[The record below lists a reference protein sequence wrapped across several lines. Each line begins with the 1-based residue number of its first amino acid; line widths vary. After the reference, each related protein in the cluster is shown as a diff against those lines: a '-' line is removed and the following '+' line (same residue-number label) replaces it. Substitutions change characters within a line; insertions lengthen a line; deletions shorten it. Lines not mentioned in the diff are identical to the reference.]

1 MKKINMIMLSALTVF
16 AVTACH
22 KEPSPQDSDNE
33 YLVYTAPAKDV
44 DFTQFTTFDIADSV
58 LVIGQSDK
66 PYYSKSNNALALVQQ
81 YRINMEK
88 RGFIYT
94 PSDPSA
100 ELGIQLTYVEKT
112 ERFVRY
118 YSDPYWWL
126 DYPGYWPSN
135 YWGDWTGWYYPYP
148 VSYTYTTN
156 ALITDIVDLT
166 PVTAEDDSKPLTIV
180 WSAYIG
186 GPASAS
192 ISNDIKRM
200 QMSIDQAF
208 AQSEYLKGA
217 AE

>member
-1 MKKINMIMLSALTVF
+1 MKKIVFISAL
-16 AVTACH
+16 ALLAIACH
-22 KEPSPQDSDNE
+22 KEPYSQDSDGE

-44 DFTQFTTFDIADSV
+44 KFADFKTFDVADSV
-58 LVIGQSDK
+58 LVIGQTQK

-94 PSDPSA
+94 PSNPEA
-100 ELGIQLTYVEKT
+100 QLGVQLTYVEKT

-135 YWGDWTGWYYPYP
+135 YWGNWTGWYYPYP

-166 PVTAEDDSKPLTIV
+166 PVTTEDSTKPLTIV

-192 ISNDIKRM
+192 ISYDVQRM
-200 QMSIDQAF
+200 KESIDQAF
-208 AQSEYLKGA
+208 VQSPYLKGA

>member
-1 MKKINMIMLSALTVF
+1 MKKINIIMVSALAIF
-16 AVTACH
+16 AVTSCH

-33 YLVYTAPAKDV
+33 YLVYTAPAKNV
-44 DFTQFTTFDIADSV
+44 DFSQYRTFDIADSV

-66 PYYSKSNNALALVQQ
+66 PFYSKSNNALALVQQ

-88 RGFIYT
+88 RGYIYT
-94 PSDPSA
+94 PSNPA
-100 ELGIQLTYVEKT
+100 AQLGVQLTYVEKT

-135 YWGDWTGWYYPYP
+135 YWGNWTGWYYPYP
-148 VSYTYTTN
+148 VTYTYTTN

-166 PVTAEDDSKPLTIV
+166 PVTSTDDSKPLTIV
-180 WSAYIG
+180 WSCYIG

-192 ISNDIKRM
+192 ISTDVQRM
-200 QMSIDQAF
+200 QASIDQAF
-208 AQSEYLKGA
+208 AQSQYLKSA
-217 AE
+217 Q

>member
-1 MKKINMIMLSALTVF
+1 MKKISIFLVSAITLF
-16 AVTACH
+16 AVASCH
-22 KEPSPQDSDNE
+22 KEPSPQDRDNE
-33 YLVYTAPAKDV
+33 YLVYTAPSKDV
-44 DFTQFTTFDIADSV
+44 DFSQFKTFDIADSV

-81 YRINMEK
+81 YRINLEK
-88 RGFIYT
+88 RGYIYT

-100 ELGIQLTYVEKT
+100 QLGVQLTYVEKT

-135 YWGDWTGWYYPYP
+135 YWGNWTGWYYPYP

-166 PVTAEDDSKPLTIV
+166 PVTSDDDSKPLTIV

-186 GPASAS
+186 GPASSS
-192 ISNDIKRM
+192 ISLDVKRM
-200 QMSIDQAF
+200 QESIDQAF
-208 AQSEYLKGA
+208 AQSQYLKS